1 MHSLGIQPMTLAAL
15 EQCAIRKTNTEA
27 NTHTDHWT
35 LYNSCISF
43 HVLMRR
49 VKLGFFQFLENKPIT
64 ILQIMKLL
72 HHSQGYSQMYIL
84 YSETGPPI
92 SVTVV
97 QVGSALFR
105 LARKRERGLPPC
117 NEKQGW
123 ETWGWMHYCLPNT
136 RGCCG
141 PTSSTALFGEPFSIQ
156 ELPTIFGGCRQK
168 YGPMRASQS
177 QLVFTFTI
185 AHNHHNNG
193 FALVLRSGGSCEH
206 MLFTACCH
214 QLSTKSFKWC
224 TGSHFCLPEGTF
236 AVRMST

>member
-1 MHSLGIQPMTLAAL
+1 
-15 EQCAIRKTNTEA
+15 
-27 NTHTDHWT
+27 
-35 LYNSCISF
+35 
-43 HVLMRR
+43 
-49 VKLGFFQFLENKPIT
+49 
-64 ILQIMKLL
+64 MKLL

-105 LARKRERGLPPC
+105 LAREREVCRPVMKSRAERHGDECTTAFLTPEVAVALQALQLCFGSHFLSKNFPPC
-117 NEKQGW
+117 LEDAGRN
-123 ETWGWMHYCLPNT
+123 MN
-136 RGCCG
+136 
-141 PTSSTALFGEPFSIQ
+141 
-156 ELPTIFGGCRQK
+156 
-168 YGPMRASQS
+168 QS

-193 FALVLRSGGSCEH
+193 FALVLRSGSSCEH

-224 TGSHFCLPEGTF
+224 TGSHFCSPEETF